1 MTVNSLPPD
10 QTRPSLS
17 RVHYSGGSPPVAA
30 IDTTPAAGTTRRLS
44 HRRSGRSRSRR
55 SALAVLCMLAALG
68 PLTVDL
74 YLPTL
79 PAIQADLGTSP
90 AAVQL
95 TVTATT
101 LGLAVGQLLAG
112 AWTDSAMDSV
122 RHSWPR

>member
-1 MTVNSLPPD
+1 
-10 QTRPSLS
+10 
-17 RVHYSGGSPPVAA
+17 
-30 IDTTPAAGTTRRLS
+30 
-44 HRRSGRSRSRR
+44 
-55 SALAVLCMLAALG
+55 MLAALG